1 MRKHIQLYNFLI
13 TFKIKNKIKIMEK
26 TSTVSA
32 YFGRK
37 LDPITHKIINNAAI
51 ALGIPFKRTAPT
63 KNYPKGLHEYPD
75 SFLALMKAGTEK
87 IG

>member
-1 MRKHIQLYNFLI
+1 MKKNILQFNFLI
-13 TFKIKNKIKIMEK
+13 IFKIKNNKIMEK

-75 SFLALMKAGTEK
+75 SFLALMKTGTEN